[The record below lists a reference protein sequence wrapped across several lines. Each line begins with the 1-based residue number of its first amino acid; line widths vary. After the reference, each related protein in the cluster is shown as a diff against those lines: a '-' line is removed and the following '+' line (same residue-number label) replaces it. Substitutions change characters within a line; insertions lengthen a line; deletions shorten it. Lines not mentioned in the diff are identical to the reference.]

1 METILS
7 IYFLSIKHSISIS
20 LLVAVKNNPSFVKL
34 NLIPPSTG
42 ITFLVDTAFDTLFKF
57 SNNISF
63 LILNFILTLLN

>member
-42 ITFLVDTAFDTLFKF
+42 ITFLVDTALIRYL
-57 SNNISF
+57 NF
-63 LILNFILTLLN
+63 LIIFLF